1 MYLNIVKIPTVCSHG
16 QGGVCAAVERE
27 TPLTCFA
34 VRTVVSRS
42 ARNFA
47 TEILHSCTIHA
58 GKFGDPERIPCPGHR
73 MSSDTRAP
81 IWPPRNVN
89 YKRTR
94 FRAPSG
100 GTSAPGPSS
109 ARSRGGG
116 GRGLTAFTLARDV
129 RSRPLPRQSRR
140 TQLISSARPI
150 RNHCLGAPAAG
161 EGQGART

>member
-1 MYLNIVKIPTVCSHG
+1 MLAWTRRRLRRRRTGDAPNLFRGSNC
-16 QGGVCAAVERE
+16 
-27 TPLTCFA
+27 CFA
-34 VRTVVSRS
+34 LCSEFCH
-42 ARNFA
+42 RNFA
-47 TEILHSCTIHA
+47 FMH
-58 GKFGDPERIPCPGHR
+58 DPCRKIRQSISCPGHR

-81 IWPPRNVN
+81 LWPPRNVN

-100 GTSAPGPSS
+100 GICAPGPSS

-150 RNHCLGAPAAG
+150 RNHCLGASAAG
-161 EGQGART
+161 EGQAGTGRADLRARARG